1 MPWVRASSILPG
13 VCGGLEISV
22 GSTEVK
28 ICVGSTEVKIC
39 VGSKN
44 VRICGGNMEVDVCGW
59 YIGLTHSSGSSS
71 HVQQHVVSLGKRE
84 A

>member
-13 VCGGLEISV
+13 VCGGLEIS
-22 GSTEVK
+22 
-28 ICVGSTEVKIC
+28 VGSTEVKIC